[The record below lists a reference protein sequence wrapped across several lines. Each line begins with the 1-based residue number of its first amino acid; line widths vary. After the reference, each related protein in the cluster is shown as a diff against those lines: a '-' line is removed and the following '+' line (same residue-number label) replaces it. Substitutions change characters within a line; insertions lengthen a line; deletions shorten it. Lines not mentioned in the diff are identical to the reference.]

1 MKLKKLVAIFIWF
14 VPHTRIIPHC
24 STICIGFYPPI
35 GQLDRDTSII
45 VVLLEIMQ
53 WKCIAHCWEGSM
65 KVDDFFLVFNSNW
78 AGALPKAEPPFKNP
92 GPATGLYTKQAVA
105 CEIY

>member
-1 MKLKKLVAIFIWF
+1 
-14 VPHTRIIPHC
+14 
-24 STICIGFYPPI
+24 
-35 GQLDRDTSII
+35 
-45 VVLLEIMQ
+45 
-53 WKCIAHCWEGSM
+53 M

-105 CEIY
+105 CEIYMANKEHIEPQHHTWRIK